1 MRTIVL
7 TGGGTAGHCIPNI
20 ALLPYL
26 KNNFDRICYIG
37 TKDGIEKRIVERED
51 LPYYGVTSAKLVRK
65 FTVKNFSILFRVV
78 KGYREC
84 KAILKELDPA
94 IVFSKGGYAAFPVV
108 LAAHKL
114 GIPVIAHES
123 DFSVGLANRMA
134 ARYAALTL
142 TGFPE
147 TALSLKNGRYIG
159 SPIRKTLLTGER
171 ERALDR
177 YGFSGKKPVLLV
189 IGGSQGSTAINGTL
203 RAALPKLL
211 PQFDILHLTGKGNA
225 DAQLSTEGYC
235 QVEFTDD
242 MADVFGI
249 ADAAVSRA
257 GANAIAELLALKI
270 PTVLIPL
277 PKGNSRGDQVENA
290 EYYAK
295 KGLVTV
301 LPQEN
306 LTPESLES
314 AVAACYADRFNFR
327 RRLEETPVRDASR
340 QITKLLSDYA
350 KR

>member
-37 TKDGIEKRIVERED
+37 TKEGIEKRIAERED
-51 LPYYGVTSAKLVRK
+51 LPYFGVTSAKLVRS
-65 FTVKNFSILFRVV
+65 FTVKNLSIPFRVV

-114 GIPVIAHES
+114 KIPVIAHES
-123 DFSVGLANRMA
+123 DFSLGLANKMA
-134 ARYAALTL
+134 SRYASITL
-142 TGFPE
+142 TSFPE
-147 TALSLKNGRYIG
+147 TAEKLKNGRYIG
-159 SPIRKTLLTGER
+159 APIRKTLLTGDR
-171 ERALDR
+171 ERAFATF
-177 YGFSGKKPVLLV
+177 GFTGDKPVLLV
-189 IGGSQGSTAINGTL
+189 IGGSQGSAAINGAL
-203 RAALPKLL
+203 RAALPKIL
-211 PQFDILHLTGKGNA
+211 PQFDVLHLTGRGNA
-225 DAQLSTEGYC
+225 DSLLSTEGYC

-242 MADVFGI
+242 MADVFEI
-249 ADAAVSRA
+249 ADVAVSRA
-257 GANAIAELLALKI
+257 GANTVAELLALKI

-290 EYYAK
+290 EYFAK
-295 KGLVTV
+295 KGMVSL

-314 AVAACYADRFNFR
+314 AVAACYANRFNIR
-327 RRLEETPVRDASR
+327 RKLEETPVRDASR

-350 KR
+350 RR